1 MKGLEIC
8 CLKLE
13 SQAWK
18 LLMWVVIMLLVIS
31 VFAHVVA
38 STSHLPLDF
47 NPICLTLQVAFG
59 GSFFF
64 CLLQP
69 SKSCKTNGIQIEQGY
84 KFEDPKFN
92 NEEHLEKCVKVWTPP
107 SKRTRS
113 IYIYSLVIW
122 ILLVKERHAC
132 VCESQLNKSW
142 VLKQGKAKASHK
154 ASCAPCM
161 GLIIYPI
168 GALK

>member
-1 MKGLEIC
+1 
-8 CLKLE
+8 
-13 SQAWK
+13 
-18 LLMWVVIMLLVIS
+18 VIS

-84 KFEDPKFN
+84 KFEDLKFN
-92 NEEHLEKCVKVWTPP
+92 NEEHLEK
-107 SKRTRS
+107 
-113 IYIYSLVIW
+113 
-122 ILLVKERHAC
+122 
-132 VCESQLNKSW
+132 VCESVNPT
-142 VLKQGKAKASHK
+142 LKKD
-154 ASCAPCM
+154 
-161 GLIIYPI
+161 
-168 GALK
+168 